1 MNIKIVIKFSFLSLY
16 IFLFIEYCKF
26 KKVHMQN
33 CGVFCLFFDEKI
45 GNRWVLDH
53 QVTTFSGT
61 PYLGL

>member
-1 MNIKIVIKFSFLSLY
+1 MLSSFLSLY

-26 KKVHMQN
+26 KKVHLQN
-33 CGVFCLFFDEKI
+33 CGVFVCLFFDEKI
-45 GNRWVLDH
+45 GNHWVLDH